1 MGSGDGSVK
10 VVLSLAEASER
21 ELYYRGNHNGY
32 TITALRKTV
41 VDGKKNLL
49 QIDNNLIRSLGYK
62 DIEQLRQKLGKI
74 KFKRRG
80 KTNAFFELTM
90 ELKT

>member
-1 MGSGDGSVK
+1 MIGVEGSVK
-10 VVLSLAEASER
+10 VILSLGEVNER
-21 ELYYRGNHNGY
+21 EAYYKGSHNGY
-32 TITALRKTV
+32 EITALRRTV
-41 VDGKKNLL
+41 GDGIKNLL
-49 QIDNNLIRSLGYK
+49 QIDDSLIRSLGYD
-62 DIEQLRQKLGKI
+62 DIEVLRQKLGKI